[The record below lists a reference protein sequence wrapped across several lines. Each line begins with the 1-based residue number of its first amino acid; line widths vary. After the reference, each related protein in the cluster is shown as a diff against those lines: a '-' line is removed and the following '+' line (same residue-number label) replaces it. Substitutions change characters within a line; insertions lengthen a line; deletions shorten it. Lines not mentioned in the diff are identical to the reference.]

1 MTKLK
6 INDKEYNLPEGWKDV
21 NMKTYCHLFYKLE
34 ETNDKMDDATIQII
48 TLRNESKIISRLL
61 GEDDE
66 FCLNLPV
73 DVFNILRSKIQF
85 LYDIKNFLDSK
96 IFYLNIDGKKYFMP
110 EPNEMALRQ
119 YIDADIIMKQENENQ
134 FIELLACL
142 LLPVGKDGKYEY
154 DGKYQDIIP
163 KIENM
168 SAEDGLPFIYT
179 FFKKKVISKKVSEDF
194 SKVREEAN
202 QLVEHIKNS

>member
-21 NMKTYCHLFYKLE
+21 NMKTYCRLFYKLE
-34 ETNDKMDDATIQII
+34 NTNDKMDERTIEII

-61 GEDDE
+61 DEDDD

-73 DVFNILRSKIQF
+73 DIFNILRNKIQF
-85 LYDIKNFLDSK
+85 LYDINTFLDSK

-110 EPNEMALRQ
+110 EPKEMALRQ

-168 SAEDGLPFIYT
+168 SAADGLPFIYT

-194 SKVREEAN
+194 SKVHQEAN
-202 QLVEHIKNS
+202 QLVQTIKNS

>member
-34 ETNDKMDDATIQII
+34 ETNDKMDESAIQII

-194 SKVREEAN
+194 SKVQEEAN

>member
-73 DVFNILRSKIQF
+73 DVFNILRNKIQF
-85 LYDIKNFLDSK
+85 LYDIKKFLDSK

-202 QLVEHIKNS
+202 QLVQHIKTS

>member
-34 ETNDKMDDATIQII
+34 ETNDKMDDSAIQII